1 MVTLRPGV
9 GGQGKLGCCM
19 EREILD
25 GLPRYR
31 SFVVL
36 RADVVTGSAMQDLQ
50 GQSSPVQTRASTP
63 WRTGLAG
70 AVVDD
75 LGMRYS
81 SGNSGA
87 RIPGESMSRRVVLK
101 VHHRQRGE
109 RPHSRCEADW
119 FDQRDKRV
127 TALKIGAVRAWC

>member
-50 GQSSPVQTRASTP
+50 GQFQP
-63 WRTGLAG
+63 G
-70 AVVDD
+70 ADK
-75 LGMRYS
+75 GEHAMAYR
-81 SGNSGA
+81 
-87 RIPGESMSRRVVLK
+87 PGRRC
-101 VHHRQRGE
+101 RG
-109 RPHSRCEADW
+109 
-119 FDQRDKRV
+119 
-127 TALKIGAVRAWC
+127 